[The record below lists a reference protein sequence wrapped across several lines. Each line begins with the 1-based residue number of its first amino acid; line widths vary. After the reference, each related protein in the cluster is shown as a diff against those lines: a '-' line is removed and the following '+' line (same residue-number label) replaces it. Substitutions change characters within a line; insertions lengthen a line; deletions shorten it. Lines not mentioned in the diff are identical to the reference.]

1 MTPAPTPVDRSAWTR
16 LAAGLAAKAAAL
28 ARARGE
34 TALRARRA
42 DPARWRRAGLL
53 WPLFAKDP

>member
-1 MTPAPTPVDRSAWTR
+1 MTPPGDWTR
-16 LAAGLAAKAAAL
+16 LTAGLAAKAAAL

>member
-1 MTPAPTPVDRSAWTR
+1 MTPRPPPGDRSAWTR
-16 LAAGLAAKAAAL
+16 LAAGLAVKAAAL

-34 TALRARRA
+34 IALRTRCA

>member
-1 MTPAPTPVDRSAWTR
+1 MSPRPTPGDWPR

-28 ARARGE
+28 ARAHGE
-34 TALRARRA
+34 TVLRARRA
-42 DPARWRRAGLL
+42 DPTRWRRARLL